1 MVKKIVSTLIVFA
14 WLVLV
19 PHSAMADCSSRFWDC
34 AKTAYKIPDF
44 WSWYAAQID
53 CELDYIE
60 CERIALIGR

>member
-1 MVKKIVSTLIVFA
+1 MMKRILLTMIVSGG
-14 WLVLV
+14 LVGV
-19 PHSAMADCSSRFWDC
+19 SSPAMADCSSKYWDC
-34 AKTAYKIPDF
+34 AKAAYQNPDF